1 MKNFMIKAA
10 VVSLPLIFGNAMAD
24 DAQKSQNLMDGLVPM
39 NASELA
45 TVTGTW
51 GYWGRS
57 KTCIFCSNAAGVTQ
71 LNISG
76 LSAFVAQANG
86 SGVSQSNN

>member
-45 TVTGTW
+45 TVTGASYRW
-51 GYWGRS
+51 GG
-57 KTCIFCSNAAGVTQ
+57 KTCKYCGNYAHVLQA
-71 LNISG
+71 NIS
-76 LSAFVAQANG
+76 AFSHYVYQENG
-86 SGVSQSNN
+86 SYIHQSNN

>member
-24 DAQKSQNLMDGLVPM
+24 DARQSQNLMDGLVPM

-45 TVTGTW
+45 TVTGGW
-51 GYWGRS
+51 GGKS
-57 KTCIFCSNAAGVTQ
+57 CFFCSNFAAVSQT
-71 LNISG
+71 NFSG
-76 LSAFVAQANG
+76 LSALVAQSNI
-86 SGVSQSNN
+86 SGVYQSNN